1 MPTFST
7 AKLPRS
13 DSAEEFENMCAD
25 VLRIKYNCHFKRYGR
40 RGQKQNGID
49 LIGSPEQ
56 QSCIVVQC
64 KNYSEHTYKKLK
76 KQLEKDI
83 EAAGNLPFD
92 IKKFVVMTALDA
104 DVEIQNYIIN
114 IKADFKIDILFWDD
128 IQAEIYES
136 PKLLKKY
143 YPSMATS
150 NSEYKNKLIS
160 ITRRLKQQVE
170 FLCDNCLEYKAAYQC
185 NEDVAVY
192 NQCVCIFN
200 LVLELGQL
208 HDQWYFQLKEGG
220 ITTLIEKLE
229 ENIPAFH
236 DENADGTGGSMIS
249 TITDFISYFFD
260 IDKKNKF
267 ISCCDQIIEQTEKL

>member
-13 DSAEEFENMCAD
+13 VSAEEFENMCAD
-25 VLRIKYNCHFKRYGR
+25 VLRIKYNCHFERYGR

-49 LIGSPEQ
+49 LIGSSEQ

-83 EAAGNLPFD
+83 EAAGNLPFN

-104 DVEIQNYIIN
+104 DVETQNYIIN

-128 IQAEIYES
+128 IQAEIYGS
-136 PKLLKKY
+136 PELLKKY
-143 YPSMATS
+143 YPSIATS

-160 ITRRLKQQVE
+160 TAYRLKQGVE
-170 FLCDNCLEYKAAYQC
+170 FLCDNYLKHKAAYQR
-185 NEDVAVY
+185 NEDDAVY
-192 NQCVCIFN
+192 EQCLYIFD
-200 LVLELGQL
+200 LVSKLARL
-208 HDQWYFQLKEGG
+208 HDQWYFQLKEVG

-229 ENIPAFH
+229 KIMPDFH
-236 DENADGTGGSMIS
+236 DGNADEIGASMIV
-249 TITDFISYFFD
+249 TITDFTTYFSD
-260 IDKKNKF
+260 IDKKNEF
-267 ISCCDQIIEQTEKL
+267 ISYCDQIIKQTEKL